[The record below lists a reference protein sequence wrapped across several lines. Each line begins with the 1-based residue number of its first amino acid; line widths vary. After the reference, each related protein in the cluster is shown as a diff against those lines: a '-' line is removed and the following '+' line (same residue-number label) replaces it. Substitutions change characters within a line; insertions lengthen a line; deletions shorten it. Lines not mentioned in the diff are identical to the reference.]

1 MIPQSNP
8 RERVIEE
15 FKNLYHTDP
24 SFLVR
29 APGRV
34 NLIGEHTD
42 YNDGFVLPMALS
54 QSIWIALSSQ
64 PNPEVEL
71 YSLDFEES
79 VNVPLEENYEKSRGW
94 QEFLK
99 GVLDI
104 LKQEGYSLSGWK
116 GVAAGNVPI
125 GAGLSS
131 SAAFELAIARAFTS
145 VGNWEWQPLE
155 MAGFCQR
162 AENEWVGMNCGI
174 MDQTIS
180 ALGQAGNALFLDCR
194 SLETRQVRM
203 PDNLQIAVM
212 DTGTRHELVDSA
224 YNERRLQCEKAAA
237 FFEVKA
243 LRDLSLEKLRSSEK
257 ELDPVVFRRAR
268 HVVTENQR
276 VLNFIKALKNGTPE
290 KAGQLMNESHHSLR
304 DDFEV
309 SSEALDL
316 ISECARE
323 SPGCYGARM
332 TGGGFA
338 GCGVALVD
346 ASHVQTFL
354 SQVSKEYFSA
364 TGKTPQLYSCS
375 PADGT
380 TVFDYQGKN
389 P

>member
-71 YSLDFEES
+71 HSLDFEES

-104 LKQEGYSLSGWK
+104 LKQEGFSLSGWK

-155 MAGFCQR
+155 
-162 AENEWVGMNCGI
+162 
-174 MDQTIS
+174 
-180 ALGQAGNALFLDCR
+180 
-194 SLETRQVRM
+194 
-203 PDNLQIAVM
+203 
-212 DTGTRHELVDSA
+212 
-224 YNERRLQCEKAAA
+224 
-237 FFEVKA
+237 
-243 LRDLSLEKLRSSEK
+243 LSLI
-257 ELDPVVFRRAR
+257 
-268 HVVTENQR
+268 H
-276 VLNFIKALKNGTPE
+276 I
-290 KAGQLMNESHHSLR
+290 
-304 DDFEV
+304 
-309 SSEALDL
+309 
-316 ISECARE
+316 
-323 SPGCYGARM
+323 
-332 TGGGFA
+332 
-338 GCGVALVD
+338 
-346 ASHVQTFL
+346 
-354 SQVSKEYFSA
+354 
-364 TGKTPQLYSCS
+364 
-375 PADGT
+375 
-380 TVFDYQGKN
+380 
-389 P
+389 

>member
-8 RERVIEE
+8 RKRVIEE
-15 FKNLYHTDP
+15 FKNLYNTDP

-42 YNDGFVLPMALS
+42 YNDGFVLPMAFS

-71 YSLDFEES
+71 HSLDFEES

-145 VGNWEWQPLE
+145 VGNWEWLPLE
-155 MAGFCQR
+155 MARLCQR

-194 SLETRQVRM
+194 SLETLQVKM

-243 LRDLSLEKLRSSEK
+243 LRDLSLENLRSSEK

-276 VLNFIKALKNGTPE
+276 VLNFIKALENGTPE

-346 ASHVQTFL
+346 ASHLQTFL

-375 PADGT
+375 PTDGT

>member
-71 YSLDFEES
+71 HSLDFEES
-79 VNVPLEENYEKSRGW
+79 VKVPLEENYEKSRGW

-104 LKQEGYSLSGWK
+104 LKQEGFSLSGWK

-155 MAGFCQR
+155 MARFCQR
-162 AENEWVGMNCGI
+162 AENGWVGMNCGI

-194 SLETRQVRM
+194 SLENQQVRM

-237 FFEVKA
+237 FFEVEA
-243 LRDLSLEKLRSSEK
+243 LRDLTLENLRSSEK
-257 ELDPVVFRRAR
+257 ELDPLVFRRAR

-276 VLNFIKALKNGTPE
+276 VLSFIKALENGTPE

-309 SSEALDL
+309 SSEALDI

-346 ASHVQTFL
+346 ASHVQTFI
-354 SQVSKEYFSA
+354 SQVSKKYFSA
-364 TGKTPQLYSCS
+364 TGKTPQLYTCT
-375 PADGT
+375 PADGA
-380 TVFDYQGKN
+380 TVFDYQEKN
-389 P
+389 R

>member
-1 MIPQSNP
+1 D
-8 RERVIEE
+8 V
-15 FKNLYHTDP
+15 
-24 SFLVR
+24 
-29 APGRV
+29 
-34 NLIGEHTD
+34 
-42 YNDGFVLPMALS
+42 
-54 QSIWIALSSQ
+54 
-64 PNPEVEL
+64 
-71 YSLDFEES
+71 
-79 VNVPLEENYEKSRGW
+79 
-94 QEFLK
+94 
-99 GVLDI
+99 

-145 VGNWEWQPLE
+145 VGKWEWHPLE
-155 MAGFCQR
+155 MARFCQR

-194 SLETRQVRM
+194 SLETRQVKM

-276 VLNFIKALKNGTPE
+276 VLSFIKALESGNPE
-290 KAGQLMNESHHSLR
+290 KAGQLMNESHQSLR

-346 ASHVQTFL
+346 ASHLQTFL

-380 TVFDYQGKN
+380 TVFDYQKKN

>member
-1 MIPQSNP
+1 
-8 RERVIEE
+8 
-15 FKNLYHTDP
+15 
-24 SFLVR
+24 
-29 APGRV
+29 
-34 NLIGEHTD
+34 
-42 YNDGFVLPMALS
+42 MA
-54 QSIWIALSSQ
+54 
-64 PNPEVEL
+64 
-71 YSLDFEES
+71 
-79 VNVPLEENYEKSRGW
+79 R
-94 QEFLK
+94 
-99 GVLDI
+99 
-104 LKQEGYSLSGWK
+104 
-116 GVAAGNVPI
+116 
-125 GAGLSS
+125 
-131 SAAFELAIARAFTS
+131 
-145 VGNWEWQPLE
+145 
-155 MAGFCQR
+155 FCQR

-224 YNERRLQCEKAAA
+224 YNERRLQCEKAAS

-243 LRDLSLEKLRSSEK
+243 LRDLSLENLLSSEK

-268 HVVTENQR
+268 HVMTENQR
-276 VLNFIKALKNGTPE
+276 VLSFIKALESGNPE
-290 KAGQLMNESHHSLR
+290 KAGQLMNESHQSLR

-346 ASHVQTFL
+346 QSRSEEF
-354 SQVSKEYFSA
+354 SKELELS
-364 TGKTPQLYSCS
+364 LIHI
-375 PADGT
+375 
-380 TVFDYQGKN
+380 
-389 P
+389 

>member
-79 VNVPLEENYEKSRGW
+79 VKVPLEENYEKSRGW

-145 VGNWEWQPLE
+145 VGNWEWHPLE

-237 FFEVKA
+237 FLK
-243 LRDLSLEKLRSSEK
+243 SKHSEIFLWK
-257 ELDPVVFRRAR
+257 
-268 HVVTENQR
+268 
-276 VLNFIKALKNGTPE
+276 NFVHLKKNWIRWFFAE
-290 KAGQLMNESHHSLR
+290 HSM
-304 DDFEV
+304 
-309 SSEALDL
+309 S
-316 ISECARE
+316 
-323 SPGCYGARM
+323 
-332 TGGGFA
+332 
-338 GCGVALVD
+338 
-346 ASHVQTFL
+346 
-354 SQVSKEYFSA
+354 
-364 TGKTPQLYSCS
+364 
-375 PADGT
+375 
-380 TVFDYQGKN
+380 
-389 P
+389 

>member
-24 SFLVR
+24 SYLVR

-71 YSLDFEES
+71 HSLDFEES
-79 VNVPLEENYEKSRGW
+79 VNVPLEEDYQKSRGW

-131 SAAFELAIARAFTS
+131 SSAFELAIARAFTS
-145 VGNWEWQPLE
+145 VGNWEWHPLE
-155 MAGFCQR
+155 MAGLCQR

-203 PDNLQIAVM
+203 PENLQIAVM

-243 LRDLSLEKLRSSEK
+243 LRDLSLEKLLSSEK
-257 ELDPVVFRRAR
+257 EMDPVVYRRAR

-276 VLNFIKALKNGTPE
+276 VLSFIKDLESGSPE
-290 KAGQLMNESHHSLR
+290 KAGQQMNESHQSLR

-354 SQVSKEYFSA
+354 SQVLKEYFSA
-364 TGKTPQLYSCS
+364 TGETPQLYSCS

-380 TVFDYQGKN
+380 TVFDY
-389 P
+389 